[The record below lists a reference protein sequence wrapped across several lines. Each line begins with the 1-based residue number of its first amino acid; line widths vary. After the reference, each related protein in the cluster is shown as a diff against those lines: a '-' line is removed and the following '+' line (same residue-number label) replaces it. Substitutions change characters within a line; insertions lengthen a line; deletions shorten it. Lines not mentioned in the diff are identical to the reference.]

1 MAKGKSTS
9 RTSVGGTTQSSTS
22 VSAESSGDEESD
34 DENIDW
40 RKCAIKLEEENEML
54 QRQLLAKDVKV
65 AALKAEV
72 EGIRVDVI
80 A

>member
-1 MAKGKSTS
+1 MGMSTS
-9 RTSVGGTTQSSTS
+9 RSSVGGMTQHSS
-22 VSAESSGDEESD
+22 VSTESSGDEDSE

-54 QRQLLAKDVKV
+54 RRQLLAKDVKV